1 MTMRLTK
8 KILTDL
14 IREELEI
21 LGSGLIFEQED
32 EPAEDEAEDEAADLF
47 GDEGEAEA
55 EGAEEEAE
63 EEGAE
68 EAAITPAEE
77 IELGKSI
84 DDALT
89 AILIDYEAEAIKS
102 AQVERDATEAI
113 EVEGAVTVEWYQQPL
128 RKLLFEQD
136 AEPDFQIDLEK
147 FTADVARLV
156 MNYQSL
162 LDMEGLIINK
172 AKDFLRVQYDE
183 GHVDQFQE
191 LLDIRFGIEIEES
204 EEPPE
209 APLAVGAGGAA
220 GA

>member
-1 MTMRLTK
+1 MRLTK

>member
-1 MTMRLTK
+1 MRLTK

-14 IREELEI
+14 IREELDI